1 MKYRVTVLYELCF
14 ISYIPFIVFILYNS
28 FCITGKVNCC
38 SLNDFLRTII
48 HLYICSWRNCNDN
61 LKDRTDFY
69 LRGTIVDWIALL
81 KMMWQLWILS
91 DNNYLSLHIQ
101 HIYYFAFYFLMIS
114 FWWFQF
120 FDIICFFTFV
130 YF

>member
-1 MKYRVTVLYELCF
+1 MYQTYGSKVWNMQD
-14 ISYIPFIVFILYNS
+14 YILFTFYILYNL

-69 LRGTIVDWIALL
+69 LRSTIVDSIALL

-114 FWWFQF
+114 FWWLH
-120 FDIICFFTFV
+120 FDIIYFFNFII
-130 YF
+130 F